1 MSVAGVMPIADGSN
15 ASGVNECADL
25 PPMGTAHLGRR
36 WMEAAVLRRFGS
48 RARSWNTS
56 PQGIRNM
63 ARLEAMRNRHWGKRC
78 FILGNGPSLLES
90 DLGMLADEY
99 VIGTNR
105 IYLHPACRQW
115 RRWYY
120 CAVNPNVMEQ
130 YADEI
135 RAIGAIRFLA
145 WEHRAL
151 VEDGGATLWLESS
164 NEPRFSFD
172 LSRGLWQGATV
183 TYVAMQVAFHLGFT
197 DVVLLGV
204 DHHYERAGQPNKLV
218 TAEGTDPD
226 HFSQEYFGPG
236 CRWQLPDLGRSEV
249 AYRLALLAFEQ
260 EGRRIRDATVGGR
273 LNVFPKVDYSEL
285 F

>member
-1 MSVAGVMPIADGSN
+1 MSSAGVMPIVSSDERS
-15 ASGVNECADL
+15 SVNECAAL
-25 PPMGTAHLGRR
+25 PRMSSAHLGRR
-36 WMEAAVLRRFGS
+36 WVEAAVLRRLGP
-48 RARSWNTS
+48 RARSWNSS
-56 PQGIRNM
+56 PRGIRNM
-63 ARLEAMRNRHWGKRC
+63 ARLEALRNRHWGKRC
-78 FILGNGPSLLES
+78 FILGNGPSLRGA
-90 DLGMLADEY
+90 DLGLLADEY

-105 IYLHPACRQW
+105 IYLHPACKQW

-130 YADEI
+130 YGRE
-135 RAIGAIRFLA
+135 IGALDAVRFLS

-151 VEDGGATLWLESS
+151 VADGGPVLWLDSS

-218 TAEGTDPD
+218 TSDGADPD
-226 HFSQEYFGPG
+226 HFSADYFGPG
-236 CRWQLPDLGRSEV
+236 CRWQLPDLARSEV
-249 AYRLALLAFEQ
+249 AYRLALLAYSQ
-260 EGRRIRDATVGGR
+260 EGRQIRDATVGGR
-273 LNVFPKVDYSEL
+273 LDVFPKVEFAEL